1 MDKILPMILV
11 DILLLVVFGFIV
23 YKAIQK
29 ATQNKV
35 LFLEKEANDLVEK
48 AKREELENLIAE
60 MAMVV
65 YA

>member
-1 MDKILPMILV
+1 MDIHKKMCIRDRDKILPMILV

-35 LFLEKEANDLVEK
+35 LFLEKEANDLVAVSYTHLK
-48 AKREELENLIAE
+48 
-60 MAMVV
+60 
-65 YA
+65 

>member
-1 MDKILPMILV
+1 MIV
-11 DILLLVVFGFIV
+11 KYTITEPDGDIEVEDLKNKNDELE
-23 YKAIQK
+23 
-29 ATQNKV
+29 TQI
-35 LFLEKEANDLVEK
+35 AQEK